1 MSVCYYRRGRQFDV
15 SAFFLEGRKVT
26 RMDFFDWNMIDR
38 IANVGTFIIA
48 LLTYFKGKK

>member
-1 MSVCYYRRGRQFDV
+1 
-15 SAFFLEGRKVT
+15 
-26 RMDFFDWNMIDR
+26 MDFFDWSLIDH